1 VQNHVSILE
10 NKQASFLCCPLTFK
24 QIAVN
29 VVIYILAIKINMR
42 KFLLALFVCECIGAF
57 AQILNLPPRS
67 NTALSGSQFEATI
80 ASSMLSLASREDM
93 IYAQIKAGNV
103 PNFYRT
109 FTAVTST
116 ATIAGVTQSV
126 TYYVAPDY
134 LCIGCD
140 SDYFLMP
147 MSPML
152 ATQIA
157 SLTGTTLP
165 TSKMVGDIWKAA
177 LVKLAPHPLSA
188 GSLMSTVPYFAEH
201 DSIVKLQRDS
211 FLIHPLGSLTS
222 GDKKDV
228 IIDTVIYETANRV
241 VIFGWYYQNGT
252 YIQGV
257 TNVHADTYMD
267 YSHGIRLV
275 QNCCMLNGTT
285 PTTIQAILESPTLN
299 PILSNEGVVA
309 TPWYPYST
317 LLNTPKSFALL
328 KNNTTSLKLVVE
340 NDPAVTSYNVYMS
353 TDGINYGCPRL
364 LAKNNLVLTG
374 LTTNQ
379 LYFVKISAY
388 DSVTNTNSTLSEVL
402 AAVPTSHSDSTL
414 LVSGFD
420 RNMAGNTYNF
430 TIQHG
435 TSFYHLNK
443 YVESCTH
450 TGIVNNL
457 VSLTNYRVVDWILGE
472 ESTADTTFTPTEQTF
487 VTSYLQQGGY
497 LFTSGSEIGYNLS
510 LYGTTADQQFYNNY
524 LKASFIA
531 DSPNNTP
538 GVYYNSTVSTVT
550 TSIYPTNDTVDFD
563 NGTHG
568 TYNVKYPDVITTI
581 NGSLPDMHYATSN
594 TDYACIHYAG
604 VFTGG
609 TKVGKLVYLAYPF
622 ETIYPSAARDT
633 VMKDILIYFLGEE
646 NFTTGITPSSLG
658 EGQGV
663 RLYPNPSKDV
673 LNVECSMADETA
685 EIEITDMLGQIII
698 QHIPFNTKHTTID
711 CSEFNAGIYLVR
723 VFGNT
728 TSQSTIRLV
737 VVK

>member
-1 VQNHVSILE
+1 
-10 NKQASFLCCPLTFK
+10 
-24 QIAVN
+24 
-29 VVIYILAIKINMR
+29 MR
-42 KFLLALFVCECIGAF
+42 KLLLVLFVCECVATF
-57 AQILNLPPRS
+57 SQILNLPPRLS
-67 NTALSGSQFEATI
+67 TALSGSQFEATI
-80 ASSMLSLASREDM
+80 ASSTLSLTNREDM
-93 IYAQIKAGNV
+93 IYAQVTAGNV

-109 FTAVTST
+109 FAAVTST
-116 ATIAGVTQSV
+116 ATIGSNTQSV

-140 SDYFLMP
+140 TDYFLMP

-165 TSKMVGDIWKAA
+165 TSKMVGDIWSAA
-177 LVKLAPHPLSA
+177 TVKLEPQPLPA
-188 GSLMSTVPYFAEH
+188 GPLMSTVPFFAHH
-201 DSIVKLQRDS
+201 DSIVGQQRATFS
-211 FLIHPLGSLTS
+211 NPLGSLTS

-228 IIDTVIYETANRV
+228 IIDTVIYEIANRV
-241 VIFGWYYQNGT
+241 VIFGWYYPTGT
-252 YIQGV
+252 YIQPV
-257 TNVHADTYMD
+257 TNVHADIYMD

-275 QNCCMLNGTT
+275 QNCCMLNGTI

-309 TPWYPYST
+309 TPWFPYST
-317 LLNTPKSFALL
+317 ILNTPKSFALL
-328 KNNTTSLKLVVE
+328 KNNTTSLKLIVE

-353 TDGINYGCPRL
+353 TDGVNYDCPRL
-364 LAKNNLVLTG
+364 LAKSNLTLTG

-388 DSVTNTNSTLSEVL
+388 DSITNTNSTLSEVL
-402 AAVPTSHSDSTL
+402 AAVPTNHSDSTL
-414 LVSGFD
+414 LVSGFE
-420 RNMAGNTYNF
+420 RAIAGNTYNF

-435 TSFYHLNK
+435 TSFYNLNK

-450 TGIVNNL
+450 KAVTNNL
-457 VSLTNYRVVDWILGE
+457 LSLTNYRVVDWILGE
-472 ESTADTTFTPTEQTF
+472 ESTADTTFTPTEQTY

-510 LYGTTADQQFYNNY
+510 LYGTTADKQFYNNY

-531 DSPNNTP
+531 DSPNNISGT
-538 GVYYNSTVSTVT
+538 YYNSMVSTVT

-568 TYNVKYPDVITTI
+568 TYNVRYPDVITTI

-646 NFTTGITPSSLG
+646 NFSTGVK
-658 EGQGV
+658 QFGV
-663 RLYPNPSKDV
+663 QNSEFRIYPNPTKDV
-673 LNVECSMADETA
+673 LNIECLMANETA
-685 EIEITDMLGQIII
+685 EIEITDMLGQTII
-698 QHIPFNTKHTTID
+698 QHLPFNTQHLTID
-711 CSEFNAGIYLVR
+711 CSQFNAGLYLIKI
-723 VFGNT
+723 FGNNT
-728 TSQSTIRLV
+728 LQSTARLV
-737 VVK
+737 IVK